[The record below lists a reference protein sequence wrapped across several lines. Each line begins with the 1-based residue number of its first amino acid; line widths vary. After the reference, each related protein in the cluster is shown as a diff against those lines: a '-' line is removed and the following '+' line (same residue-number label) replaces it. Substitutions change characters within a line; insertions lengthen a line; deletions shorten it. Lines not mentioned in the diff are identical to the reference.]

1 MTVGP
6 SNRYPNDIIDAEAV
20 NRGTGVIVAAVR
32 AWRLIPLVVVA
43 LFAAAASAGGSP
55 RTTLHVSVAGM
66 PSTGSLGT
74 PIRIRAK
81 ITDRGPSVIRGITVS
96 VGVEKLTGA
105 GARPGLILTGPIEAR
120 IGELAVGKSKTVTLK
135 VIVPATS
142 HGGYFGAGSYNIGP
156 SINVRS
162 PVNLRLTGV
171 GSNVT
176 KPNITLS

>member
-1 MTVGP
+1 
-6 SNRYPNDIIDAEAV
+6 
-20 NRGTGVIVAAVR
+20 VR
-32 AWRLIPLVVVA
+32 VWRLVPLVVLA
-43 LFAAAASAGGSP
+43 LCAGAASAGGSP
-55 RTTLHVSVAGM
+55 RTTVHVSVAGM

-81 ITDRGPSVIRGITVS
+81 ITDRGPSVIRGIRVS

-105 GARPGLILTGPIEAR
+105 GARPGLILGGPVEAR
-120 IGELAVGKSKTVTLK
+120 IGELGVGKSKTVTLK
-135 VIVPATS
+135 VTVPATS

-156 SINVRS
+156 AINVTS
-162 PVNLRLTGV
+162 PVDIRLTGV

>member
-1 MTVGP
+1 MFG
-6 SNRYPNDIIDAEAV
+6 
-20 NRGTGVIVAAVR
+20 
-32 AWRLIPLVVVA
+32 
-43 LFAAAASAGGSP
+43 AAASAGGSP

-66 PSTGSLGT
+66 PRTGSLGT

-81 ITDRGPSVIRGITVS
+81 ITDRGPSVVRGITVS

-105 GARPGLILTGPIEAR
+105 GARPGLVFTGPIEAR

-135 VIVPATS
+135 VTVPATS
-142 HGGYFGAGSYNIGP
+142 HGGYFGAGSYNLSP
-156 SINVRS
+156 AINLTS
-162 PVNLRLTGV
+162 PVNVRLTGA

>member
-1 MTVGP
+1 M
-6 SNRYPNDIIDAEAV
+6 A
-20 NRGTGVIVAAVR
+20 VIVPAVR
-32 AWRLIPLVVVA
+32 VWRLIPVVAVA
-43 LFAAAASAGGSP
+43 LFAAAASAAGSP
-55 RTTLHVSVAGM
+55 RTTVHVSVMDM

-120 IGELAVGKSKTVTLK
+120 IHELAVGRSKTVTLK
-135 VIVPATS
+135 VTVPATS
-142 HGGYFGAGSYNIGP
+142 HGGYFGAGSYNISP
-156 SINVRS
+156 SINVTS
-162 PVNLRLTGV
+162 PINVRLTGV

>member
-1 MTVGP
+1 MLTL
-6 SNRYPNDIIDAEAV
+6 S
-20 NRGTGVIVAAVR
+20 TGGWARVIVAAVR
-32 AWRLIPLVVVA
+32 AWRLIPLGVVA
-43 LFAAAASAGGSP
+43 LSVAAASAAASP
-55 RTTLHVSVAGM
+55 RTTLHVSAGM
-66 PSTGSLGT
+66 PSTASLGT
-74 PIRIRAK
+74 PIKIKAK

-135 VIVPATS
+135 VTVPATS

-156 SINVRS
+156 SINVTS
-162 PVNLRLTGV
+162 PVNIRLTGA